1 MNLNSEKILFLEK
14 IDTLEIQKSFSHW
27 NKQHPHGGVLAF
39 IAEKNI
45 DAVDDLRIEANKVN
59 CTLIGAVFP
68 ELIVE
73 GEFIKQ
79 GILLFYFKEMPSHC
93 IVPLSNNISES
104 DKETSTIT
112 AALDMDNDND
122 EQSLFM
128 IFDSMIPNIASF
140 IDALYLK
147 IGDVVNYMGV
157 NAGSE
162 TFQPIN
168 CLFDNDKFIDEAVL
182 VMLIKHH
189 HGAILEHGYTS
200 PALSISAT
208 STTGNRIS
216 SIDWQ
221 PAFDVYKD
229 LAHKHYGIEIN
240 KDNFYENAVH
250 FPIGIMR
257 MDGEMLVRIPVA
269 LDDDGSLYCVGEVP
283 ENSVLTLLKAVSSD
297 SSKTIDTLVSN
308 VKSLPEDTIL
318 TFYCAGRR
326 MHLGDAAVKE
336 LTLLKN
342 ALSHKNIIGAVSLG
356 EIGGSKQGGYPLFH
370 NATLVCIPW
379 E

>member
-1 MNLNSEKILFLEK
+1 MSLNSNKIIYLEQVDTAK
-14 IDTLEIQKSFSHW
+14 INEAFNHW
-27 NKQHPHGGVLAF
+27 AVQYPRGGVLAF
-39 IAEKNI
+39 VAEQNL
-45 DAVDDLRIEANKVN
+45 DAVDDLQTQANKVA

-73 GEFIKQ
+73 GELKKQ
-79 GILLFYFKEMPSHC
+79 GILLFHFEEMPSHC
-93 IVPLSNNISES
+93 IVPLSNNTSEA
-104 DKETSTIT
+104 DKETSYMTTCLDI
-112 AALDMDNDND
+112 DMDDD

-128 IFDSMIPNIASF
+128 IFDSMVPNIASL

-147 IGDVVNYMGV
+147 IGDIVNYMGI

-162 TFQPIN
+162 TFQPMN
-168 CLFDNDKFIDEAVL
+168 CLFDNDNFMGNAVL
-182 VMLIKHH
+182 VMLLKQH
-189 HGAILEHGYTS
+189 HGAVLEHGYTS
-200 PALSISAT
+200 PESSISAT

-221 PAFDVYKD
+221 PAFDVYKE
-229 LAHKHYGIEIN
+229 LARKHYGIEIT

-269 LDDDGSLYCVGEVP
+269 LDDDGSLHCVGEVP
-283 ENSVLTLLKAVSSD
+283 ENSVLTLLKAVSPD
-297 SSKTIDTLVSN
+297 SSKTIDALVNKVESQ
-308 VKSLPEDTIL
+308 PEDTIL

-326 MHLGDAAVKE
+326 MHLGDAAIKE

-342 ALSHKNIIGAVSLG
+342 TLSHKNIMGALSLG

-370 NATLVCIPW
+370 NAALVSIPW
-379 E
+379 I